1 MDLVLV
7 AKAWRNQNAAARDSQ
22 ITPSLATGTASRRDR
37 RRLWIAARANRR
49 NRAGDI
55 AAMPLPT
62 WKRDGPKD
70 SVNLPPVASK
80 TSTRVVSPTTKGSEL
95 MRKTKSKPT
104 REERQRKREQQAQFI
119 AERIAEFEADSER
132 FKREAAAEIEAAL
145 TARKN

>member
-1 MDLVLV
+1 M
-7 AKAWRNQNAAARDSQ
+7 
-22 ITPSLATGTASRRDR
+22 
-37 RRLWIAARANRR
+37 
-49 NRAGDI
+49 
-55 AAMPLPT
+55 
-62 WKRDGPKD
+62 
-70 SVNLPPVASK
+70 
-80 TSTRVVSPTTKGSEL
+80 